1 MSNQSA
7 IAQVATNNV
16 VPAFTKEERETLI
29 NTIARGATPHE
40 LSLFINMCQSAQLNP
55 FLNQIYFI
63 KYGDKANIQISVE
76 GIQAIARRREDFTGF
91 KAAVVKE
98 NDQFEADVVNAEVQ
112 HKVSGFVARGKTVGA
127 YCIAHRKDFPS
138 VLVLIG
144 KDETKAMENGNN
156 KHMWANYYD
165 DMIQKHAIKRALKLQ
180 FGIEIGEDEQPVEP
194 SSSIPTYKPDQ
205 SKPVIDMDMTP
216 PKTIEV
222 DEGKHIDP
230 EVEMKNA
237 WEDIRNLSE
246 QLQYS
251 EDDLKTFIK
260 EKTGKTARQLKL
272 PEVIGLRKIMALEI
286 ASQQRD
292 QSVDGQASQD
302 DFELFDQP

>member
-1 MSNQSA
+1 MTQNA

-76 GIQAIARRREDFTGF
+76 GIQAIARRREDFAGF
-91 KAAVVKE
+91 TAEVVKE
-98 NDQFEADVVNAEVQ
+98 NDHFQADVIKAEVE
-112 HKVSGFVARGKTVGA
+112 HRVNGFTRGKTVGA
-127 YCIAHRKDFPS
+127 YCIAHRKNFPS
-138 VLVLIG
+138 VLVLVG
-144 KDETKAMENGNN
+144 KEETKAMETGNN

-165 DMIQKHAIKRALKLQ
+165 DMIRKHAIKRALKLQ
-180 FGIEIGEDEQPVEP
+180 FGIEIGEDEQSSEP
-194 SSSIPTYKPDQ
+194 TTSIPTYKPDQ
-205 SKPVIDMDMTP
+205 SKPVIDVEMATP
-216 PKTIEV
+216 RTIEV

-237 WEDIRNLSE
+237 WEEVRRLSE
-246 QLQYS
+246 SYGFS
-251 EDDLKTFIK
+251 EDDLKAYIK

-272 PEVIGLRKIMALEI
+272 PEVVGLRKVMELE
-286 ASQQRD
+286 SQSRQEP
-292 QSVDGQASQD
+292 SMGQAPADEFS
-302 DFELFDQP
+302 LFDQP

>member
-1 MSNQSA
+1 MSQNA

-16 VPAFTKEERETLI
+16 VPAFTKEERDTLV

-76 GIQAIARRREDFTGF
+76 GIQAIARRREDFAGF
-91 KAAVVKE
+91 TAEVVKE
-98 NDQFEADVVNAEVQ
+98 NDHFQADVIKAEVE
-112 HKVSGFVARGKTVGA
+112 HKVSGFTRGKTVGA
-127 YCIAHRKDFPS
+127 YCIAHRKNFPS

-144 KDETKAMENGNN
+144 KEETKAMETGNN
-156 KHMWANYYD
+156 KNMWANYYD
-165 DMIQKHAIKRALKLQ
+165 DMIRKHAIKRALKLQ
-180 FGIEIGEDEQPVEP
+180 FGIEIGEDEQPSEP
-194 SSSIPTYKPDQ
+194 TSRIPTYQPDQ
-205 SKPVIDMDMTP
+205 SKPVIDMMPT
-216 PKTIEV
+216 KTIEV

-237 WEDIRNLSE
+237 WEEIRRLSE
-246 QLQYS
+246 TLSYS
-251 EDDLKTFIK
+251 EDDLKAFIK

-272 PEVIGLRKIMALEI
+272 TEVVGLRKIMELET
-286 ASQQRD
+286 ASQTG
-292 QSVDGQASQD
+292 DGDNHGHADED
-302 DFELFDQP
+302 DFNLFDQP